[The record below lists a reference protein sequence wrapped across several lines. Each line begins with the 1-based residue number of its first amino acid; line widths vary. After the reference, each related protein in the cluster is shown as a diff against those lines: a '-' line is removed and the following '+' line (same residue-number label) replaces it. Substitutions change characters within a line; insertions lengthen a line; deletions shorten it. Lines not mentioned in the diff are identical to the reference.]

1 MITPRSCAVCCAAIT
16 TVLLAT
22 EHGDAQ
28 TATPA
33 PLQLESK
40 IPLGDVSGRIDHLS
54 IDLSRRQLFVAE
66 PGALRAPAR
75 GPAHIHK
82 RAEGARDR
90 GGRPFYWQTDGR
102 LAG

>member
-54 IDLSRRQLFVAE
+54 IDLSRRRLFVAE
-66 PGALRAPAR
+66 LGNDTVSVIDLFAIERHAFC
-75 GPAHIHK
+75 G
-82 RAEGARDR
+82 
-90 GGRPFYWQTDGR
+90 
-102 LAG
+102 